1 MILVTGGTG
10 FVGRELVRHLVSMNL
25 QVRLLLKPS
34 PKSPKIP
41 LGVSVEVAVC
51 SYKDE
56 RGLRAAMRG
65 VDVVFH
71 LAGAEHLGSHADL
84 NAVDVE
90 GASAVAKAVSEA
102 GIDRIFY
109 LSHLGADKS
118 SAYPVLKA
126 KALAEG
132 SIISSGVDHTI
143 IRSAVIF
150 GQNDHFTS
158 SIKRLIHLFPFF
170 FVLPGDGSTII
181 QPVWILDLVTCLG
194 IALQDNTTRNQTIL
208 LGGSEY
214 FSFRQV
220 VDIIL
225 QVTNKN
231 RPILSMYL
239 PYLRFISLIAEQIY
253 PRFPISIFW
262 LDYLSADRICETDSM
277 PRQFGIIPARFNHK
291 NLAYLK
297 AKS

>member
-10 FVGRELVRHLVSMNL
+10 FIGRALISHLVSMNL

-41 LGVSVEVAVC
+41 LGVPVEVAVC
-51 SYKDE
+51 SFKDE

-84 NAVDVE
+84 NGVDVE
-90 GASAVAKAVSEA
+90 GTAAVAKAVSEA
-102 GIDRIFY
+102 GIDRILY
-109 LSHLGADKS
+109 LSHLGADKA

-132 SIISSGVDHTI
+132 SIISSGVDYTI
-143 IRSAVIF
+143 IRSAVVF
-150 GQNDHFTS
+150 GKNDHFTS
-158 SIKRLIHLFPFF
+158 SIKRLIYLIPFF

-194 IALQDNTTRNQTIL
+194 LALQDNTTRNQTIL

-214 FSFRQV
+214 FSFRQA

-225 QVTNKN
+225 NVTNKN

-239 PYLRFISLIAEQIY
+239 PYLRFLSLIAEQIY
-253 PRFPISIFW
+253 PRFPMSIYW
-262 LDYLSADRICETDSM
+262 LDYLAADRICETDSM
-277 PRQFGIIPARFNHK
+277 PRQFGIIPARFNHQ
-291 NLAYLK
+291 NMAYLK
-297 AKS
+297 AK